1 MEREI
6 RRVDR
11 PRMMSEQGDLTYLE
25 DPVSEIMDRLCDLE
39 TQWVDKNKRLTD
51 SIRALQNEVKSAIQ
65 YIFLSLFVAALCY
78 LMR

>member
-11 PRMMSEQGDLTYLE
+11 PRMMSEQGDVTYLE
-25 DPVSEIMDRLCDLE
+25 DPVSEIMDRLHDLE

-51 SIRALQNEVKSAIQ
+51 SIRALQNEV
-65 YIFLSLFVAALCY
+65 
-78 LMR
+78 